1 MTGVPPS
8 TPLREWTIGLEP
20 WIVQDGNYG
29 EFAVDETHE
38 FAVEF
43 HPWDVAVA
51 EPRRR
56 AAQHLGGRRY
66 RVDAP
71 VVFFAGELW
80 MIDVGVLAYCSGSTP
95 EGLAQGT
102 WLSGEIVLG
111 IDPFSYFEWPAAD
124 PVPPAIYTWRIAGI
138 RELSAPAPPKDVYL
152 SPEQM
157 EWTAREVR
165 RTNAWDDRGDPVLTY
180 EMACELIDLPPKRQF
195 SSGRR

>member
-1 MTGVPPS
+1 
-8 TPLREWTIGLEP
+8 
-20 WIVQDGNYG
+20 
-29 EFAVDETHE
+29 
-38 FAVEF
+38 
-43 HPWDVAVA
+43 
-51 EPRRR
+51 
-56 AAQHLGGRRY
+56 
-66 RVDAP
+66 
-71 VVFFAGELW
+71 
-80 MIDVGVLAYCSGSTP
+80 VLAYCSGTTP